1 LFGVLQIIFIF
12 ICVALLAISTA
23 IYLQC
28 LLLTPILPKP
38 LISKNKGG
46 KAMKFKLTVLLAAVV
61 VTAGILLGTS
71 TAEAQSEVICEGTV
85 A

>member
-1 LFGVLQIIFIF
+1 
-12 ICVALLAISTA
+12 
-23 IYLQC
+23 
-28 LLLTPILPKP
+28 
-38 LISKNKGG
+38 
-46 KAMKFKLTVLLAAVV
+46 MKFKLTVLLAAVV